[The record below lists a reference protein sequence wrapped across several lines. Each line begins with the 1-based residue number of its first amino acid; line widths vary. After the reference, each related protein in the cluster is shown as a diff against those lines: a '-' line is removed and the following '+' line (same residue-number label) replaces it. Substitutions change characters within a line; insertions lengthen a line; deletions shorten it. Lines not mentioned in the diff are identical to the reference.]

1 MSAPLPSALR
11 VRFQRLIEQGFSGR
25 AAASRLQLSAA
36 TGSRWLRA
44 IRTRGHAEPLRQGR
58 PKGRG
63 KLAPYRAFFEE
74 LVAQDPDITLFELRD
89 ALAEAEGVRVHHSS
103 IANLLSRLGFSYK
116 KIVGGRRAP
125 SARVRRRRADWFEHR
140 LPAIADKPERVVFLD
155 ETAVKTNLTR
165 LRAVPHAAC
174 DWRWTPLSAVGGR
187 RR

>member
-1 MSAPLPSALR
+1 MIPFDQGGFVMSAPLPSALR

-44 IRTRGHAEPLRQGR
+44 IRTRGHAEPLPQGR

-116 KIVGGRRAP
+116 KNRWWPP
-125 SARVRRRRADWFEHR
+125 SA
-140 LPAIADKPERVVFLD
+140 
-155 ETAVKTNLTR
+155 
-165 LRAVPHAAC
+165 AAQ
-174 DWRWTPLSAVGGR
+174 G
-187 RR
+187 

>member
-1 MSAPLPSALR
+1 LIVIPFDQGGFVMSAPLPSALR

-116 KIVGGRRAP
+116 KNRWWPP
-125 SARVRRRRADWFEHR
+125 SA
-140 LPAIADKPERVVFLD
+140 
-155 ETAVKTNLTR
+155 
-165 LRAVPHAAC
+165 AAQ
-174 DWRWTPLSAVGGR
+174 G
-187 RR
+187 